1 MKVRTYWFL
10 ILFIPFVL
18 LVGCSDGAEE
28 GYSTLVEDESQLPT
42 EGEYLMYF
50 HSDECPYCKEFEPTL
65 KEYKDEKGALDIYK
79 FNASVDES
87 SSAGGSAIDKYD
99 LEIQGTPALVHMNG
113 EEVLDTLIG
122 VQDLKNI
129 PVAE

>member
-18 LVGCSDGAEE
+18 LVGCSDDAEE

-50 HSDECPYCKEFEPTL
+50 HSDSCPYCEEFEPTL
-65 KEYKDEKGALDIYK
+65 KEYKDEKGSLDIYK

-113 EEVLDTLIG
+113 EEVLDTIVG
-122 VQDLKNI
+122 VQDLENI